1 MCNFTELGETYNM
14 MIKYD
19 TNILQEYASPSVK
32 VIEVNAQRV
41 LCQSNGNYSMS
52 EYDYGSGG
60 FSEQ

>member
-19 TNILQEYASPSVK
+19 TNILQEYTSPSVK

-41 LCQSNGNYSMS
+41 LCVSYGNDSMR

>member
-1 MCNFTELGETYNM
+1 MEQG
-14 MIKYD
+14 KHD
-19 TNILQEYASPSVK
+19 TSAEDNSVKRYASPRTTVVFIK
-32 VIEVNAQRV
+32 AQGV